1 MYNILHLNKLIEWAL
16 PFEHKIY
23 FNILNHPEYLN
34 IRCLPAQLKNLAQER
49 LQQYIH
55 LPKVQGIID
64 YMWKEDWSDKLDA
77 FYDYTDKLDKSRKQN
92 LYDIVPELKR

>member
-1 MYNILHLNKLIEWAL
+1 MYKRLSNK
-16 PFEHKIY
+16 FKIY

-34 IRCLPAQLKNLAQER
+34 IRCLPAQLKDLAQER
-49 LQQYIH
+49 LQEYTH